1 MILSAPEWFFMLPVF
16 LLLGLIWK
24 SLQLWKPLRVLFLI
38 VITNLLVDP
47 KISKQQ
53 DALDLWVLLDRSES
67 TEDLIDK
74 GLPEW
79 KNLLEKSKPSRHD
92 RIHYIDYASEVVEQ
106 KPGTET
112 AIYTGSRKLTRSN
125 LAIQNILALAPQ
137 DRPSRILAFTD
148 GYSTEPLAEAATKLS
163 RGGIPMD
170 FRLVRE
176 ETTDDFRVAR
186 LHIPVRTQVGEP
198 FVLDVTV
205 RGYTDTE
212 VPLIVKRN
220 GQSLSETTVKIV
232 NGTGRAEF
240 TDRISRTGSYE
251 YSAEIRPAKD
261 AHPGNNRIER
271 WLEVVGGPRVLLVTK
286 YVNDPLAAALRDQ
299 DYDVQV
305 VSEPGSLRVGQLAGA
320 RSVVFNNV
328 PAFEVPS
335 EFQDALNFYVRE
347 QGGGFMMVGGKQ
359 SFGSGGYFQSAI
371 DNLLP
376 ISMELKN
383 EHRKLSVAMAVVMD
397 RSGSMAATAGGGKTK
412 MDLANTGAARAVELL
427 GVMDQVCV
435 FAVDSEPYKIVPL
448 IEIKDKKNVIIGK
461 IRRIRSQGGGIYVY
475 TGLKAAWDELKK
487 STAGTKHVILFS
499 DAADS
504 EEPGKYKSL
513 LAEMTKAGCTVS
525 VIGLGTPKDS
535 DAAFLKD
542 VAKLGKGRC
551 FFTTRPA
558 EIPRLFAQETVTIA
572 RSAFIT
578 DPVGAKATGKW
589 SEISAKPFTW
599 PAQAD
604 GYNLSYARED
614 ATTSLV
620 TTDEYLAPLVS
631 HARRGIGRTAAVS
644 FPLGGKY
651 SEKIRAWPQYGN
663 FIQTLTQWLMG
674 DQLPPG
680 IGLRHRLEGTRLT
693 IDLLYDTEE
702 WAQKFA
708 IHPPRIRLLDGESSG
723 TPYEVAWK
731 RIAPGRFSLTRDL
744 EEGTLVR
751 GAIQT
756 GEHAIPFGPIIVG
769 SSTEWAFDPDRLA
782 ELRSVSA
789 QTGGREL
796 LDLSQAWLRPPLI
809 HQADLRIPLA
819 IAALLL
825 ILLDALITRTGWKLP
840 MPSFAST
847 GGGSSSKKSKKQKKA
862 AKISTEADTLVT
874 STTESPSPV
883 VKPTAP
889 GQPVQPTQPGPSNTP
904 PKQETTRSSRFDRA
918 KRKK

>member
-1 MILSAPEWFFMLPVF
+1 MTFSAPEWFFMLPVF

-347 QGGGFMMVGGKQ
+347 
-359 SFGSGGYFQSAI
+359 
-371 DNLLP
+371 
-376 ISMELKN
+376 
-383 EHRKLSVAMAVVMD
+383 
-397 RSGSMAATAGGGKTK
+397 
-412 MDLANTGAARAVELL
+412 
-427 GVMDQVCV
+427 
-435 FAVDSEPYKIVPL
+435 
-448 IEIKDKKNVIIGK
+448 
-461 IRRIRSQGGGIYVY
+461 
-475 TGLKAAWDELKK
+475 
-487 STAGTKHVILFS
+487 
-499 DAADS
+499 
-504 EEPGKYKSL
+504 
-513 LAEMTKAGCTVS
+513 
-525 VIGLGTPKDS
+525 
-535 DAAFLKD
+535 
-542 VAKLGKGRC
+542 
-551 FFTTRPA
+551 
-558 EIPRLFAQETVTIA
+558 
-572 RSAFIT
+572 
-578 DPVGAKATGKW
+578 
-589 SEISAKPFTW
+589 
-599 PAQAD
+599 
-604 GYNLSYARED
+604 
-614 ATTSLV
+614 
-620 TTDEYLAPLVS
+620 
-631 HARRGIGRTAAVS
+631 
-644 FPLGGKY
+644 
-651 SEKIRAWPQYGN
+651 
-663 FIQTLTQWLMG
+663 
-674 DQLPPG
+674 
-680 IGLRHRLEGTRLT
+680 
-693 IDLLYDTEE
+693 
-702 WAQKFA
+702 
-708 IHPPRIRLLDGESSG
+708 
-723 TPYEVAWK
+723 
-731 RIAPGRFSLTRDL
+731 
-744 EEGTLVR
+744 
-751 GAIQT
+751 
-756 GEHAIPFGPIIVG
+756 
-769 SSTEWAFDPDRLA
+769 
-782 ELRSVSA
+782 
-789 QTGGREL
+789 
-796 LDLSQAWLRPPLI
+796 
-809 HQADLRIPLA
+809 
-819 IAALLL
+819 
-825 ILLDALITRTGWKLP
+825 
-840 MPSFAST
+840 
-847 GGGSSSKKSKKQKKA
+847 
-862 AKISTEADTLVT
+862 
-874 STTESPSPV
+874 
-883 VKPTAP
+883 
-889 GQPVQPTQPGPSNTP
+889 
-904 PKQETTRSSRFDRA
+904 
-918 KRKK
+918 

>member
-1 MILSAPEWFFMLPVF
+1 MTFSAPEWFFLLPVF
-16 LLLGLIWK
+16 LLLGLLWK
-24 SLQLWKPLRVLFLI
+24 SLQLWKPLRVLALVTLTI
-38 VITNLLVDP
+38 LLTDP
-47 KISKQQ
+47 RIDKQQ
-53 DALDLWVLLDRSES
+53 DSLDLWVLLDRSES

-79 KNLLEKSKPSRHD
+79 KKLLEKSKPSRHD
-92 RIHYIDYASEVVEQ
+92 QLHLIDYAAEVVEQ

-112 AIYTGSRKLTRSN
+112 AVYTGSRKLSRTN
-125 LAIQNILALAPQ
+125 LAIQNILALAPE

-148 GYSTEPLAEAATKLS
+148 GYSTEPLAEAAAKLA
-163 RGGIPMD
+163 RQGIPMD

-186 LHIPVRTQVGEP
+186 FHIPVRAQVGEP

-205 RGYTDTE
+205 RGYTDGE
-212 VPLIVKRN
+212 VPLVVKRN
-220 GQSLSETTVKIV
+220 GQTLSETKVKIV
-232 NGTGRAEF
+232 DGTGRAEF
-240 TDRISRTGSYE
+240 TDRIPRSGSYE
-251 YSAEIRPAKD
+251 YSAEILPAKD

-271 WLEVVGGPRVLLVTK
+271 WIEVVGGPRVLLVSK
-286 YVNDPLAAALRDQ
+286 YINDPLAAALRDQ

-305 VSEPGSLRVGQLAGA
+305 VSEPGKLRVGQLAGA

-328 PAFEVPS
+328 PAYEVPAV
-335 EFQDALNFYVRE
+335 FQDALNFYVRE
-347 QGGGFMMVGGKQ
+347 QGGGFLMVGGKQ
-359 SFGSGGYFQSAI
+359 SFGSGGYFQSAV
-371 DNLLP
+371 DALLP
-376 ISMELKN
+376 VSMELKN

-397 RSGSMAATAGGGKTK
+397 RSGSMSMSAGGRKTK

-427 GVMDQVCV
+427 GNMDQVTV

-448 IEIKDKKNVIIGK
+448 VEIRDRKNVIIGK
-461 IRRIRSQGGGIYVY
+461 IRKIRSQGGGIYVY

-487 STAGTKHVILFS
+487 STAGTRHIILFS

-504 EEPGKYKSL
+504 EEPGKYKEL
-513 LAEMTKAGCTVS
+513 LAEMDREGCTVS

-542 VAKLGKGRC
+542 VAKRGKGRC

-589 SEISAKPFTW
+589 SEISAKPFSW
-599 PAQAD
+599 PAQAG

-620 TTDEYLAPLVS
+620 TTDEYLAPLVA

-651 SEKIRAWPQYGN
+651 SEGIRAWPQYGD

-708 IHPPRIRLLDGESSG
+708 INPPRIRLLDGESSG
-723 TPYEVAWK
+723 APYQVSWK
-731 RIAPGRFSLTRDL
+731 RIAPGRFSITRDL

-769 SSTEWAFDPDRLA
+769 SSTEWAFDADRLA

-796 LDLSQAWLRPPLI
+796 LDLSQAWQRPPVI
-809 HQADLRIPLA
+809 HLTDLRIPLA
-819 IAALLL
+819 IAALLI
-825 ILLDALITRTGWKLP
+825 ILLEALITRTGWGWISPKRALVSESK
-840 MPSFAST
+840 PSSKRNKEVSFSERTSTVAATAASPPSPPQET
-847 GGGSSSKKSKKQKKA
+847 PPSPLTQPSSS
-862 AKISTEADTLVT
+862 T
-874 STTESPSPV
+874 
-883 VKPTAP
+883 
-889 GQPVQPTQPGPSNTP
+889 TP
-904 PKQETTRSSRFDRA
+904 PKVETPRSSRFDRA
-918 KRKK
+918 KRRK

>member
-53 DALDLWVLLDRSES
+53 DTLDLWVLLDRSES

-79 KNLLEKSKPSRHD
+79 KNLLEKSKPSRRD

-163 RGGIPMD
+163 RVGIPMD

-251 YSAEIRPAKD
+251 YSAEIRPEKD

-412 MDLANTGAARAVELL
+412 MDLANTGAARAVNLL
-427 GVMDQVCV
+427 GVMDQVCI

-551 FFTTRPA
+551 FFTSRPA

-578 DPVGAKATGKW
+578 DLVGAKATGKW

-693 IDLLYDTEE
+693 IDLLYDTEK

-862 AKISTEADTLVT
+862 VKISTEADTLVT

-883 VKPTAP
+883 VKPTAL

>member
-1 MILSAPEWFFMLPVF
+1 MTLTAPEWFFLLPVF
-16 LLLGLIWK
+16 LLAGLVWK
-24 SLQLWKPLRVLFLI
+24 SLQLWKPLRVLLLI
-38 VITNLLVDP
+38 IITVLLVDP
-47 KISKQQ
+47 RISKQQ

-79 KNLLEKSKPSRHD
+79 KKLLERSKPSRHD
-92 RIHYIDYASEVVEQ
+92 RLHLIDYASEVVEQ

-112 AIYTGSRKLTRSN
+112 AVYTGSRKLTRTN
-125 LAIQNILALAPQ
+125 LAIQNILALAPE
-137 DRPSRILAFTD
+137 DRSSRILAFTD
-148 GYSTEPLAEAATKLS
+148 GYATQPLAEAAAKLS
-163 RGGIPMD
+163 RQGIPMD
-170 FRLVRE
+170 YRLLRE

-186 LHIPVRTQVGEP
+186 LHLPTRTQVGEP
-198 FVLDVTV
+198 FAIDVTV
-205 RGYTDTE
+205 RGFTDTE
-212 VPLIVKRN
+212 VPLIIKRN
-220 GQSLSETTVKIV
+220 GQTLSETSVKII

-240 TDRISRTGSYE
+240 TDRITRSGSYA
-251 YSAEIRPAKD
+251 YTAEILPTND
-261 AHPGNNRIER
+261 AHPGNNQIER
-271 WLEVVGGPRVLLVTK
+271 WLEVVGGPRVLIVSK
-286 YVNDPLAAALRDQ
+286 YINDPLAAALRNQ

-305 VSEPGSLRVGQLAGA
+305 VSEPGELRVGQLAGA

-335 EFQDALNFYVRE
+335 AFQDALNFYVRE

-376 ISMELKN
+376 VSMELKN

-427 GVMDQVCV
+427 GAQDQVCV
-435 FAVDSEPYKIVPL
+435 FAVDSEPYRIVPL
-448 IEIKDKKNVIIGK
+448 VDIRDKKKVIIDK

-475 TGLKAAWDELKK
+475 NGLKAAWDELKK
-487 STAGTKHVILFS
+487 STAGTRHVILFS

-504 EEPGKYKSL
+504 EQPASYKKL
-513 LAEMTKAGCTVS
+513 IAEMTKEGCTVS

-535 DAAFLKD
+535 DASFLQD
-542 VAKLGKGRC
+542 IAKRGKGRC
-551 FFTTRPA
+551 FFTTRAA

-578 DPVGAKATGKW
+578 EPVGTQATGKW
-589 SEISAKPFTW
+589 GEISAKSFNW
-599 PAQAD
+599 LAEAD

-614 ATTSLV
+614 ATSSLV
-620 TTDEYLAPLVS
+620 TTDEYLAPLVA

-651 SEKIRAWPQYGN
+651 SEKIRAWPQYGD
-663 FIQTLTQWLMG
+663 FIQTLTKWLMG
-674 DQLPPG
+674 DELPPG

-693 IDLLYDTEE
+693 IDLLYDSDE
-702 WAQKFA
+702 WAEKFA
-708 IHPPRIRLLDGESSG
+708 IHPPRIRLLDGENSG
-723 TPYEVAWK
+723 TPYEVSWK
-731 RIAPGRFSLTRDL
+731 RIAPGQFSLTRDL
-744 EEGTLVR
+744 EEGTLIR
-751 GAIQT
+751 GAIQA
-756 GEHAIPFGPIIVG
+756 GNHAIPFGPIIVG
-769 SSTEWAFDPDRLA
+769 SSTEWAFDPDRLT

-819 IAALLL
+819 VVALLL

-840 MPSFAST
+840 LPSLAELAKK
-847 GGGSSSKKSKKQKKA
+847 SSSATGRALS
-862 AKISTEADTLVT
+862 SPNELTPPDT
-874 STTESPSPV
+874 
-883 VKPTAP
+883 KPTAP
-889 GQPVQPTQPGPSNTP
+889 HQAAQPSQSTQPDPGKP
-904 PKQETTRSSRFDRA
+904 PATAETTRSSRFDRA
-918 KRKK
+918 KRRK

>member
-1 MILSAPEWFFMLPVF
+1 MTFSAPEWFFLLPVF
-16 LLLGLIWK
+16 LLLGLVWRR
-24 SLQLWKPLRVLFLI
+24 LELWRPLRALLI
-38 VITNLLVDP
+38 LVVTLLLADP
-47 KISKQQ
+47 RMDKQQ

-79 KNLLEKSKPSRHD
+79 ERLLEKSKPSRHD
-92 RIHYIDYASEVVEQ
+92 ELHFIDYASEVVER

-112 AIYTGSRKLTRSN
+112 AVYTGNRKLTRTN
-125 LAIQNILALAPQ
+125 LAIQNIMALAPE

-148 GYSTEPLAEAATKLS
+148 GYSTEPLAEAAAKLS
-163 RGGIPMD
+163 RMGIPMD
-170 FRLVRE
+170 YRLVRE

-186 LHIPVRTQVGEP
+186 LHLPVRTQVGEP

-205 RGYTDTE
+205 RGYADAT
-212 VPLIVKRN
+212 VPLVIRRN
-220 GQSLSETTVKIV
+220 GQTLSETTVKIV

-251 YSAEIRPAKD
+251 YSAEILPEKD

-271 WLEVVGGPRVLLVTK
+271 WIEVVGGPRVLLVTK
-286 YVNDPLAAALRDQ
+286 YTDDPLAAALRDQ

-328 PAFEVPS
+328 PAFEVPPK
-335 EFQDALNFYVRE
+335 FQDALNFYVRE

-371 DNLLP
+371 DSLLP
-376 ISMELKN
+376 VSMELKN

-397 RSGSMAATAGGGKTK
+397 RSGSMSMSAGGGKTK

-427 GVMDQVCV
+427 GIMDQVCV

-448 IEIKDKKNVIIGK
+448 TQVKEGKNKIIGK
-461 IRRIRSQGGGIYVY
+461 IRRIRSQGGGIFVY
-475 TGLKAAWDELKK
+475 TGLKAAWKELRK
-487 STAGTKHVILFS
+487 SSAGTRHVILFS

-504 EEPGKYKSL
+504 EEPGNYKQL
-513 LAEMTKAGCTVS
+513 LEEMKKGGCTVS
-525 VIGLGTPKDS
+525 VIGLGTPKDT
-535 DAAFLKD
+535 DAGLLKD
-542 VAKLGKGRC
+542 IAKRGKGRC

-572 RSAFIT
+572 RSAFVT
-578 DPVGAKATGKW
+578 DPVGTRATGKW
-589 SEISAKPFTW
+589 GEISAKPFSW
-599 PAQAD
+599 PGQAD
-604 GYNLSYARED
+604 GYNLSYARPD

-620 TTDEYLAPLVS
+620 TTDEYMAPLVA

-651 SEKIRAWPQYGN
+651 SEKIRAWPQYGD
-663 FIQTLTQWLMG
+663 FVQTITQWLMG
-674 DQLPPG
+674 DRLPPG
-680 IGLRHRLEGTRLT
+680 IGLRHRLDGTRLT
-693 IDLLYDTEE
+693 IDLLYDTDE
-702 WAQKFA
+702 WAEKFA
-708 IHPPRIRLLDGESSG
+708 IRPPRIKLLDGEASG
-723 TPYEVAWK
+723 VPYEVAWK

-751 GAIQT
+751 GAVQT
-756 GEHAIPFGPIIVG
+756 GEYAIPFGPVIVG

-796 LDLSQAWLRPPLI
+796 LDLSQAWLRPPVI
-809 HQADLRIPLA
+809 HSADLRIPLA
-819 IAALLL
+819 VAALLL
-825 ILLDALITRTGWKLP
+825 VLLDALVTRTGWRLP
-840 MPSFAST
+840 LPASGAGKTARTGRPANSPPEKQPS
-847 GGGSSSKKSKKQKKA
+847 
-862 AKISTEADTLVT
+862 
-874 STTESPSPV
+874 
-883 VKPTAP
+883 PTAP
-889 GQPVQPTQPGPSNTP
+889 GATEAASDPGTPGPAAQP
-904 PKQETTRSSRFDRA
+904 APGKAAARAETERSSRFDRA
-918 KRKK
+918 KRRK

>member
-412 MDLANTGAARAVELL
+412 MDLANTGAARAVNLL
-427 GVMDQVCV
+427 GVMDQVCI

-578 DPVGAKATGKW
+578 DLVGAKATGKW

-708 IHPPRIRLLDGESSG
+708 IHPPRIRLLDGKSSG

>member
-1 MILSAPEWFFMLPVF
+1 MTFSAPEWFFLLPVF
-16 LLLGLIWK
+16 LLLGLVWRR
-24 SLQLWKPLRVLFLI
+24 LELWRPLRALLI
-38 VITNLLVDP
+38 LVVTLLLADP
-47 KISKQQ
+47 RMDKQQ

-79 KNLLEKSKPSRHD
+79 ERLLEKSKPSRHD
-92 RIHYIDYASEVVEQ
+92 ELHFIDYASEVVER

-112 AIYTGSRKLTRSN
+112 AVYTGNRKLTRTN
-125 LAIQNILALAPQ
+125 LAIQNIMALAPE
-137 DRPSRILAFTD
+137 DKPSRILAFTD
-148 GYSTEPLAEAATKLS
+148 GYSTEPLAEAAAKLS
-163 RGGIPMD
+163 RMGIPLD
-170 FRLVRE
+170 YRLVRE

-186 LHIPVRTQVGEP
+186 LHLPVRTQVGEP

-205 RGYTDTE
+205 RGYADAT
-212 VPLIVKRN
+212 VPLVIRRN
-220 GQSLSETTVKIV
+220 GQTLSETTVKIV

-251 YSAEIRPAKD
+251 YSAEILPEKD

-271 WLEVVGGPRVLLVTK
+271 WIEVVGGPRVLLVTK
-286 YVNDPLAAALRDQ
+286 YTDDPLAAALRDQ

-328 PAFEVPS
+328 PAFEVPPK
-335 EFQDALNFYVRE
+335 FQDALNFYVRE

-371 DNLLP
+371 DSLLP
-376 ISMELKN
+376 VSMELKN

-397 RSGSMAATAGGGKTK
+397 RSGSMSMSAGGGKTK

-427 GVMDQVCV
+427 GIMDQVCV

-448 IEIKDKKNVIIGK
+448 TQVKEGKNKIIGK
-461 IRRIRSQGGGIYVY
+461 IRRIRSQGGGIFVY
-475 TGLKAAWDELKK
+475 TGLKAAWKELRK
-487 STAGTKHVILFS
+487 SSAGTRHVILFS

-504 EEPGKYKSL
+504 EEPGNYKQL
-513 LAEMTKAGCTVS
+513 LEEMKKGGCTVS
-525 VIGLGTPKDS
+525 VIGLGTPKDT
-535 DAAFLKD
+535 DAGLLKD
-542 VAKLGKGRC
+542 IAKRGKGRC

-572 RSAFIT
+572 RSAFVT
-578 DPVGAKATGKW
+578 DPVGTRATGKW
-589 SEISAKPFTW
+589 GEISAKPFSW
-599 PAQAD
+599 PGQAD
-604 GYNLSYARED
+604 GYNLSYARPD

-620 TTDEYLAPLVS
+620 TTDEYMAPLVA

-651 SEKIRAWPQYGN
+651 SEKIRAWPQYGD
-663 FIQTLTQWLMG
+663 FVQTITQWLMG
-674 DQLPPG
+674 DRLPPG
-680 IGLRHRLEGTRLT
+680 IGLRHRLDGTQLT
-693 IDLLYDTEE
+693 IDLLYDTDE
-702 WAQKFA
+702 WAEKFA
-708 IHPPRIRLLDGESSG
+708 IRPPRIKLLDGEASG
-723 TPYEVAWK
+723 VPYEVAWK

-756 GEHAIPFGPIIVG
+756 GEYAIPFGPVIVG

-796 LDLSQAWLRPPLI
+796 LDLSQAWLRPPVI
-809 HQADLRIPLA
+809 HSADLRIPLA
-819 IAALLL
+819 VAALLL
-825 ILLDALITRTGWKLP
+825 VLLDALVTRTGWRLP
-840 MPSFAST
+840 LPASGAGKTARTGRPTNSPPEKQPS
-847 GGGSSSKKSKKQKKA
+847 
-862 AKISTEADTLVT
+862 
-874 STTESPSPV
+874 
-883 VKPTAP
+883 PTAP
-889 GQPVQPTQPGPSNTP
+889 GATEAASDPGTPGPAAQP
-904 PKQETTRSSRFDRA
+904 APGKAAARAETERSSRFDRA
-918 KRKK
+918 KRRK

>member
-578 DPVGAKATGKW
+578 DLVGAKATGKW

>member
-1 MILSAPEWFFMLPVF
+1 MLPVF

-53 DALDLWVLLDRSES
+53 DTLDLWVLLDRSES

-163 RGGIPMD
+163 RVGIPMD

-232 NGTGRAEF
+232 NGIGRAEF

-251 YSAEIRPAKD
+251 YSAEIRPEKD

-578 DPVGAKATGKW
+578 DLVGAKATGKW

-889 GQPVQPTQPGPSNTP
+889 GQPVQPTQPRPGNTP

>member
-1 MILSAPEWFFMLPVF
+1 MTFSAPEWFFMLPVF

-53 DALDLWVLLDRSES
+53 DTLDLWVLLDRSES

-163 RGGIPMD
+163 RVGIPMD

-232 NGTGRAEF
+232 NGIGRAEF

-251 YSAEIRPAKD
+251 YSAEIRPEKD

-578 DPVGAKATGKW
+578 DLVGAKATGKW

-889 GQPVQPTQPGPSNTP
+889 GQPVQPTQPRPGNTP

>member
-1 MILSAPEWFFMLPVF
+1 MILSAPEWFFLLPVF

-163 RGGIPMD
+163 RVGIPMD

-251 YSAEIRPAKD
+251 YSAEIRPEKD

-513 LAEMTKAGCTVS
+513 IAEMTKAGCTVS

-578 DPVGAKATGKW
+578 DLVGAKATGKW

-604 GYNLSYARED
+604 GYNLSYAREG

-862 AKISTEADTLVT
+862 VKISTEADTLVT

-889 GQPVQPTQPGPSNTP
+889 GQPVQPTQPRPGNTP

>member
-1 MILSAPEWFFMLPVF
+1 MLPVF

-53 DALDLWVLLDRSES
+53 DTLDLWVLLDRSES

-232 NGTGRAEF
+232 NGIGRAEF

-251 YSAEIRPAKD
+251 YSAEIRPEKD

-412 MDLANTGAARAVELL
+412 MDLANTGAARAVNLL
-427 GVMDQVCV
+427 GVMDQVCI

-513 LAEMTKAGCTVS
+513 IAEMTKAGCTVS

-578 DPVGAKATGKW
+578 DLVGAKATGKW

-889 GQPVQPTQPGPSNTP
+889 GQPVQPTQPRPGNTP

>member
-1 MILSAPEWFFMLPVF
+1 MILSAPEWFFLLPVF

-163 RGGIPMD
+163 RVGIPMD

-251 YSAEIRPAKD
+251 YSAEIRPEKD

-412 MDLANTGAARAVELL
+412 MDLANTGAARAVNLL
-427 GVMDQVCV
+427 GVMDQVCI

-513 LAEMTKAGCTVS
+513 IAEMTKAGCTVS

-578 DPVGAKATGKW
+578 DLVGAKATGKW

-883 VKPTAP
+883 VKPTAL